1 MERNTAFVN
10 AVTALNEKMRRDSER
25 FLFWSKFT
33 GEVVSKEDSVNND
46 PILTPSGKFIETSK
60 RRAGAGMGDRMLF
73 PLLLGLTGP
82 GRRGD
87 AVLVGY
93 EEDLAR
99 KYFMLHYNQIRH
111 AVPVKKGRKNYS
123 NEAMLNMMEYS
134 APLLA
139 EWHAKQENFEI
150 TAALY
155 EGVGEMLYTTNTG
168 NNLFGRGLGIS
179 KRYHPNMFVWVGASD
194 AAGALGRVGTAGK
207 FPTAQQ
213 VRDAV
218 KNVNGSDHST
228 DLGTNLSFTTYTV
241 RAMRRQVMGATNIK
255 PLFRQNGYN
264 FYGCIISPEQS
275 DTLRADSRYAE
286 AQKLNLWKELQDN
299 PYVHGSIGFYENFI
313 FFEDNLVVRGFA
325 GTESNGS
332 DLNILGSV
340 AHVYNDSSKRNPR
353 FEPMEGMITEAG
365 GKANHIAIVFGASG
379 LGKSKYEEIGFDE
392 EIFDYGNW
400 KGLAASQMYGYGR
413 FDAVNENDIM
423 TLETNPTSL
432 SDVYNKSS
440 MLVSTW
446 Q

>member
-10 AVTALNEKMRRDSER
+10 AVTALNEKMRRDAQR

-33 GEVVSKEDSVNND
+33 GEIKTVEDPVNND
-46 PILTPSGKFIETSK
+46 PIMTPSGQFIETSTK
-60 RRAGAGMGDRMLF
+60 RAGAGLGDRMLF
-73 PLLLGLTGP
+73 PMLLGLAGP

-139 EWHAKQENFEI
+139 EWHANQENYEV

-155 EGVGEMLYTTNTG
+155 EGVGEMLYTPNTAG
-168 NNLFGRGLGIS
+168 NLYGRGLGIK
-179 KRYHPNMFVWVGASD
+179 KRYHPNMYVWVGSADAS
-194 AAGALGRVGTAGK
+194 GALSKVGDAGK
-207 FPTAQQ
+207 FPTAQI

-218 KNVNGSDHST
+218 KNVNASDHST

-241 RAMRRQVMGATNIK
+241 RAMRRAVMGSTYIK
-255 PLFRQNGYN
+255 PLFRKNGYN
-264 FYGCIISPEQS
+264 FYGCIVSPEQS

-286 AQKLNLWKELQDN
+286 AQKLNLWKDLQDN
-299 PYVHGSIGFYENFI
+299 PFVNGSIGFYENFI
-313 FFEDNLVVRGFA
+313 FFEDSVAIRGFA
-325 GTESNGS
+325 GAETDGS

-340 AHVYNDSSKRNPR
+340 QHVWDEANKRNPR
-353 FEPMEGMITEAG
+353 YEPMQGMITEAG
-365 GKANHIAIVFGASG
+365 GKSNHIAIVFGASG
-379 LGKSKYEEIGFDE
+379 LGKSNYEDIGYDE
-392 EIFDYGNW
+392 ELFDYGNW

-413 FDAVNENDIM
+413 LDAVKENDIM
-423 TLETNPTSL
+423 TLETAPTTL
-432 SDVYNKSS
+432 TDVYNKSS
-440 MLVSTW
+440 MLVVTW